1 MTTICIAS
9 GKGGAGKTSFA
20 AALAS
25 SLGQK
30 CIFADCDVDA
40 ANGALA
46 LGSINTKKQ
55 PYFSGPGFFINESAC
70 TGCGLCEK
78 ACRFNA
84 IFKESGSHS
93 FRITQELCERCG
105 ACAYVCKFNA
115 VQLIEQQAGWLMES
129 QTLRGFPM
137 IHAELEPGEDTSG
150 KLVAL
155 VRHKA
160 REMAR
165 DDRLIVVDA
174 PAGIGCPVIASL
186 TGADLLIVIVE
197 AGLSGIRDAERLIE
211 LGKDMKRP
219 MTGIVN
225 KAGLDSDIDTQARN
239 LLKKNSIEFLAQIR
253 FDPSLRAVEE
263 AGKTWAELEGQT
275 GDEIR
280 AVLQAVK
287 ARIFKPETHGSEH
300 ENSNTKR

>member
-25 SLGQK
+25 SMGQK

-40 ANGALA
+40 ANGAIA
-46 LGSINTKKQ
+46 LGSQNTNKQ
-55 PYFSGPGFFINESAC
+55 PYFSGPGFFINKSAC
-70 TGCGLCEK
+70 TGCGLCERT
-78 ACRFNA
+78 CRFNA
-84 IFKESGSHS
+84 ITKEPGSQALK
-93 FRITQELCERCG
+93 ITQELCERCG
-105 ACAYVCKFNA
+105 ACAHVCKFNA
-115 VQLIEQQAGWLMES
+115 VQLTEQQAGWLMES
-129 QTLRGFPM
+129 QTIRGFPM
-137 IHAELEPGEDTSG
+137 VHAELEPGEDTSG

-155 VRHKA
+155 VRQKA
-160 REMAR
+160 RAMAM
-165 DDRLIVVDA
+165 DDKLIIVDA

-186 TGADLLIVIVE
+186 TGADLLFVIVE
-197 AGLSGIRDAERLIE
+197 ASLSGIRDAERLIE
-211 LGKDMKRP
+211 LANNMKRP

-225 KAGLDSDIDTQARN
+225 KAGLDSDIDAQARN
-239 LLKKNSIEFLAQIR
+239 LLKRNGIELLAQIR

-263 AGKTWAELEGQT
+263 RDKTWAELEGQS

-287 ARIFKPETHGSEH
+287 SRITKLDKNGSKH
-300 ENSNTKR
+300 ENSNT